1 MIHLEIIQQPRELQ
15 QVQALYQACFQTLL
29 DKYQDFETN
38 PANEKLE
45 SIINKFNTKNNT
57 FYFII
62 YKQETV
68 GMVRVIADN
77 QTARI
82 APICVLPN
90 FQGKGIAYQAM
101 LATEQHYSEITK
113 WQLETIQQ
121 EPHLVKL
128 YQKLGYQLTGKIE
141 KINPAMSLVYFE
153 KIINNR

>member
-1 MIHLEIIQQPRELQ
+1 MLHLTTIQQTEALS

-45 SIINKFNTKNNT
+45 SIINKFNMEDNK

-62 YKQETV
+62 YKNETV
-68 GMVRVIADN
+68 GMVRVIVGKHA
-77 QTARI
+77 ARI
-82 APICVLPN
+82 APICILPD
-90 FQGKGIAYQAM
+90 FQGKGLAYNAM
-101 LATEQHYSEITK
+101 LETERLYPKITK
-113 WQLETIQQ
+113 WQLETIQE

-141 KINPAMSLVYFE
+141 KMNDSMSLVYFE
-153 KIINNR
+153 KNK